1 MFSRHK
7 LFGKPA
13 INMISMVQHRSISHH
28 LKAFATID
36 PNKLSASDK
45 GFNLVKGEWVPASK
59 YMELIDPLRG
69 GTMIRIPDTQMDE
82 IQPFV
87 ESLKECPKT
96 GLHNP
101 FKNKERYLMLSE
113 VNRRLVECMHDPEV
127 FDFFVKSIQRVA
139 PKSYQQSAAEL
150 QVTLDF
156 YENMCGDRVR
166 FLAHSVR

>member
-1 MFSRHK
+1 
-7 LFGKPA
+7 
-13 INMISMVQHRSISHH
+13 
-28 LKAFATID
+28 
-36 PNKLSASDK
+36 
-45 GFNLVKGEWVPASK
+45 
-59 YMELIDPLRG
+59 
-69 GTMIRIPDTQMDE
+69 
-82 IQPFV
+82 
-87 ESLKECPKT
+87 
-96 GLHNP
+96 
-101 FKNKERYLMLSE
+101 MLSE